1 MSRDRGALPL
11 GFGLLVIAIVLV
23 VSKLES
29 YAGSKPAQTCTAESP
44 MDATLGSILKVWRKR
59 ADGIDKWE

>member
-11 GFGLLVIAIVLV
+11 GFGLLLIAIVLV

-29 YAGSKPAQTCTAESP
+29 YARSKSTPTCTAESP
-44 MDATLGSILKVWRKR
+44 MDATRGSILKVWRKR